1 MTIIPFLEGLR
12 IISKKNHSY
21 QITNWLFVASAIAV
35 SIQLYFRGQVLID
48 KYYYF
53 LSWNNYLIFKQ
64 TFIHLL
70 TNDDLYCLNRYSKI
84 DYWFW
89 DYKYS
94 PSFAVFM
101 APFAALPDWLGM
113 PLWNLLNTGI
123 LLLSIRQIPW
133 PNNKIKTG
141 LLLFIFIE
149 HITATQNCQSN
160 SLIAGLCIFYLNYLE
175 KNKMFLAALALVI
188 SIFIKPFTLVLLLLV
203 PLKKI
208 PLKFLIS
215 FFAVFSIVFLMPL
228 WLVSPV
234 RLAYYYSSWFDIL
247 SHDHSV
253 SQGMSIM
260 GFTESWFAIIL
271 PKNPTVVAGFL
282 ILLILTLFNN
292 FNNKNQPFE
301 KRILLFILSMIWMVI
316 FNHKAESPTFII
328 CMVAI
333 GIWFTIR
340 KKNTALYLFAA
351 FTLICTS
358 LSVTDIFPAEF
369 KKTLLIPYQIKVL
382 PCILAWFYI
391 LYDFIFF
398 TDKNFRN
405 CC

>member
-1 MTIIPFLEGLR
+1 VNDNYSFTGGLENNLQ
-12 IISKKNHSY
+12 KNHFY
-21 QITNWLFVASAIAV
+21 QFITWLFAVSAIAV
-35 SIQLYFRGQVLID
+35 SIQLYFRDPVLID

-53 LSWNNYLIFKQ
+53 VSWNNYLIFKQ

-70 TNDDLYCLNRYSKI
+70 NNDDLYCLNRYSRI

-113 PLWNLLNTGI
+113 SLWNLLNTSI

-133 PNNKIKTG
+133 INNQMKTG

-160 SLIAGLCIFYLNYLE
+160 SLIAGLCIFYLIYL
-175 KNKMFLAALALVI
+175 KKDKMFLAALVLVI
-188 SIFIKPFTLVLLLLV
+188 SIFIKPFTLVLLILV
-203 PLKKI
+203 PIKKI

-215 FFAVFSIVFLMPL
+215 FVAVFAIVCLMPL
-228 WLVSPV
+228 LFVSPV
-234 RLAYYYSSWFDIL
+234 RLVYYYSSWFEIL

-260 GFTESWFAIIL
+260 GFTESWFAINL

-316 FNHKAESPTFII
+316 FNH
-328 CMVAI
+328 
-333 GIWFTIR
+333 
-340 KKNTALYLFAA
+340 
-351 FTLICTS
+351 
-358 LSVTDIFPAEF
+358 
-369 KKTLLIPYQIKVL
+369 
-382 PCILAWFYI
+382 
-391 LYDFIFF
+391 
-398 TDKNFRN
+398 
-405 CC
+405 